1 MTNFIDGACGAV
13 ACLLTGSLLDKLPA
27 TISVICTCSV
37 AVVTCFVQLYR
48 LWRDR
53 DKDIK
58 SKKDKNEGDNDNV

>member
-1 MTNFIDGACGAV
+1 MTNFVDGACGAV
-13 ACLLTGSLLDKLPA
+13 ACLLTGSLFDKLPA
-27 TISVICTCSV
+27 AISVICTCAV

-58 SKKDKNEGDNDNV
+58 SKKDKNEEDNDNV